1 MITNEINY
9 WFVGYM
15 IIGLIVAGIYYNT
28 ESKKV
33 SGPIDVS
40 MANIVTTF
48 VWMAWPL
55 VVLIWLIR
63 KIQTM

>member
-1 MITNEINY
+1 MTMSEINY
-9 WFVGYM
+9 WVVAYM
-15 IIGLIVAGIYYNT
+15 VIGLIVAGIYYNE

-33 SGPIDVS
+33 SGVIDVS

-63 KIQTM
+63 KIQIM

>member
-1 MITNEINY
+1 MITSEINY
-9 WFVGYM
+9 WLVGYI
-15 IIGLIVAGIYYNT
+15 IIGLIVAGLYYEA

-48 VWMAWPL
+48 VWMVWPL
-55 VVLIWLIR
+55 AVLVWLIR